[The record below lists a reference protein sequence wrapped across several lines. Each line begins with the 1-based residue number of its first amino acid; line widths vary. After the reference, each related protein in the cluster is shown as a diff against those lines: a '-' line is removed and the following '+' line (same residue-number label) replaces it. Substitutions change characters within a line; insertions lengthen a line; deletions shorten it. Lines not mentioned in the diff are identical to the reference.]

1 MVNKTL
7 LQNGFRTF
15 LTLSLAVV
23 VCAAVP
29 APANAGLSPLAVS
42 IVPPVQFPAQDFTVT
57 GARIS
62 ALWGDHKNV
71 YGLDL
76 GLVGNMTDGEMIG
89 IGVSGI
95 FNYNKGLT
103 TGVFLQAAGL
113 GNFNVNKAMIYGVQ
127 IAGLVNSN
135 KAESRVV
142 GLQIA
147 AVNLANYTDIRGI
160 QAGIYN
166 TARDVVG
173 FQIGLVNQ
181 CDTLHGLQIGLIN
194 FHTRG
199 LFSVAPILNVGF

>member
-1 MVNKTL
+1 MLKMKTSTRSLFAL
-7 LQNGFRTF
+7 LG
-15 LTLSLAVV
+15 LALLSVSAD
-23 VCAAVP
+23 
-29 APANAGLSPLAVS
+29 AGLSPLGVS
-42 IVPPVQFPAQDFTVT
+42 IVPPVEFPAQDFTIT

-62 ALWGDHKNV
+62 AIWGDHKNV

-76 GLVGNMTDGEMIG
+76 GLVGNMTDGEMVG
-89 IGVSGI
+89 VGVSGV
-95 FNYNKGLT
+95 FNYNKGVT

-127 IAGLVNSN
+127 LAGLVNSN

-142 GLQIA
+142 GLQLA
-147 AVNLANYTDIRGI
+147 AVNLANYTDIRGV
-160 QAGIYN
+160 QAGVYN

-173 FQIGLVNQ
+173 FQIGLINK
-181 CDTLHGLQIGLIN
+181 CDSLHGLQIGLIN